1 MKNLYRRIPK
11 RLMLGL
17 AMLLCS
23 LNIAAQSV
31 DIRPKETNYLIK
43 KDNVYYSVVNSDSI
57 KYEINVTEGYTI
69 TKLELELVVNN
80 GSTVAYTP
88 SEDKK
93 SIAFK
98 ATEPGKYTLSG
109 SVTVKKDNGGETK
122 VNVTDVPAIEIVNPD
137 LVLVKDEYVVYHDK
151 EYTITFTDISKPA
164 NIGSW
169 EIDWET
175 TDEASLGKKE
185 DELTFSAKFTNET
198 GSVKNVK
205 CYAISKYCIGG
216 KQLYEKEDSVNVTVY
231 PKVRFDDDAEVTL
244 NTAKDTT
251 FIQKDFTAKGGYPG
265 GWKYTLKLE
274 EDNDFNQKVEE
285 GHFDIKIEESDI
297 PSDDTVLFSMRPS
310 NGSKTRTYKLIAE
323 NYYSPEPEKY
333 ELWDSIVKIYT
344 VNIYPKTGLEYDS
357 DSIYNFAKDSTFTLS
372 VKESGGY
379 DRGWKYKWFKNGNK
393 INNSTHKETFTEK
406 PGDKLKVITYKV
418 DATNTA
424 ENGDTLASHTKEF
437 KINVYPAP
445 GADQEKE
452 IYNYLESESGDY
464 APLKIEYDGGY
475 PDGWRIIW
483 RKGDTT
489 VPSFENKKTFEVTY
503 EAAVEG
509 EKYYADVSNIF
520 KENETEK
527 VWYSKT
533 FEFEV
538 NKYPKTSI
546 EITTDSVFNTAK
558 EEQFELGIKVKGGRE
573 KGWTYQWKRNDKDI
587 NDNIFSTKDTTTCLV
602 QEKTPTDNAVD
613 EIKYTVVA
621 TNKAKN
627 DEVLS
632 KLSKTFSLN
641 VYKKPKFSKK
651 LCHEQVVDGIE
662 FIRSVS
668 TEGGYP
674 DGWTIKWSRE
684 DRGIDRTGIKE
695 HFTESYN
702 ESDSSHTKVKYT
714 VRAINKFEDEV
725 VWCDS
730 TVQFDIKVYPAI
742 KLDSLIAD
750 TVSYDL
756 YQDTLA
762 LGAIYKGGVDV
773 NDNGSW
779 SYEWKN
785 MTTNQMVECSENRY
799 VHDATNNNNTIREDN
814 YKLTI
819 CHNVGGDIIWKDS
832 VKYNI
837 KSYPKA
843 RFKIVTKQNTILCGD
858 NEVKLGIEAKCADED
873 GWKFVWERDGE
884 RLPNDSLI
892 LKYREENDGTESLT
906 HGYKLRAT
914 NIHNGETWVDS
925 TFTFSSIVRPKLEVP
940 TEWYSY
946 EDKYREGDTI
956 ILGVDNGKGGYRWEY
971 TWYKIDNNI
980 QKAISAQTQCALNN
994 YVAAKKIYT
1003 HNHKEERTES
1013 YALRVRNVDA
1023 DGVQEHYN
1031 NTFPF
1036 EVKIYRRPN
1045 MPIKLVQKGLASN
1058 IFIVDMNENSG
1069 LDNDTLAANDYN
1081 FAFGYVVD
1089 SVHIEIERSDY
1100 TLRYQTYTTQQAGM
1114 SPWAYTYWI
1123 YEDGYKCMSDTVKC
1137 QTSSVTRFTDD
1148 ELTVNHS
1155 GFKASLQTPM
1165 TATVK
1170 IMAFDGTFVKQK
1182 TYDAQV
1188 EFDEKF
1194 DLTGMNDGLY
1204 LIEVC
1209 VGEYREV
1216 NKIFIKK

>member
-1 MKNLYRRIPK
+1 
-11 RLMLGL
+11 MLGL

-23 LNIAAQSV
+23 LNIAAQTV
-31 DIRPKETNYLIK
+31 EIQPPTF
-43 KDNVYYSVVNSDSI
+43 DNNIYVEDNGVYYSLVNSEVTYAIS
-57 KYEINVTEGYTI
+57 VTEGYTI
-69 TKLELELVVNN
+69 TELELKLKVDEADVEYDTNN
-80 GSTVAYTP
+80 
-88 SEDKK
+88 ENE
-93 SIAFK
+93 SISFK
-98 ATEPGKYTLSG
+98 AEKTGRYTLSG
-109 SVTVKKDNGGETK
+109 SVTIKKGEENEIKKD
-122 VNVTDVPAIEIVNPD
+122 VTGCDIEIVNPN
-137 LVLVKDEYVVYHDK
+137 LTLEKNSYVVYSDK
-151 EYTITFTDISKPA
+151 EYKITFTDKSVPEK
-164 NIGSW
+164 IGSW
-169 EIDWET
+169 DVKWT
-175 TDEASLGKKE
+175 TVPDGAKITKKEEEELTYVSSFNNTTADVIRDEYVAQATYSINGKK
-185 DELTFSAKFTNET
+185 
-198 GSVKNVK
+198 
-205 CYAISKYCIGG
+205 
-216 KQLYEKEDSVNVTVY
+216 LYENTVTVNVSVY
-231 PKVRFDDDAEVTL
+231 PKVSFENADEVTL

-251 FIQKDFTAKGGYPG
+251 FTQYFKANGGYPG

-274 EDNDFNQKVEE
+274 GDNEFNQKVEE
-285 GHFDIKIEESDI
+285 GHFDINIGESDI

-333 ELWDSIVKIYT
+333 ELWDSIAKIYT
-344 VNIYPKTGLEYDS
+344 VNIYPKTGLEYVS

-379 DRGWKYKWFKNGNK
+379 DRGWKYKWFKNGTE
-393 INNSTHKETFTEK
+393 INNSTNEGTFTEK
-406 PGDKLKVITYKV
+406 PEDKLKVITYKV
-418 DATNTA
+418 DATNKA
-424 ENGDTLASHTKEF
+424 ENGDLLASHTKEF

-445 GADQEKE
+445 DADQEKE
-452 IYNYLESESGDY
+452 VYNYLESKSGEY
-464 APLKIEYDGGY
+464 APMKIEYKGGY
-475 PDGWRIIW
+475 PGGWSIEW
-483 RKGDTT
+483 KKGDDEIDCSDFSYTAD
-489 VPSFENKKTFEVTY
+489 FNKSE
-503 EAAVEG
+503 
-509 EKYYADVSNIF
+509 
-520 KENETEK
+520 ETEEYVYHATVTNK
-527 VWYSKT
+527 FTDENGNTEIWYGPKT

-538 NKYPKTSI
+538 NKYPQTSI
-546 EITTDSVFNTAK
+546 EYTTNYEFNTAK
-558 EEQFELGIKVKGGRE
+558 KEPFDLGIKVVGGRKE
-573 KGWTYQWKRNDKDI
+573 GWTYQWKRNDKDI
-587 NDNIFSTKDTTTCLV
+587 INNISSTEVKSTCSV
-602 QEKTPTDNAVD
+602 QEETPTDKAVD
-613 EIKYTVVA
+613 EIKYTVFA

-627 DEVLS
+627 GEKLS
-632 KLSKTFSLN
+632 ELSKTFSLY
-641 VYKKPKFSKK
+641 VYKKPKFSKDS
-651 LCHEQVVDGIE
+651 CHAQVVDGIE

-668 TEGGYP
+668 TEGGYR
-674 DGWTIKWSRE
+674 DGWTIEWSRE
-684 DRGIDRTGIKE
+684 DISINRTEKE
-695 HFTESYN
+695 EKFTESYN
-702 ESDSSHTKVKYT
+702 GEEIGYTDVKYT
-714 VRAINKFEDEV
+714 VRAINKYKDEV
-725 VWCDS
+725 VWYDD

-785 MTTNQMVECSENRY
+785 MTKNQMVECSENRY
-799 VHDATNNNNTIREDN
+799 VHNATNNNNTIREDN

-819 CHNVGGDIIWKDS
+819 CHKVGGDIIWKDS

-843 RFKIVTKQNTILCGD
+843 KIKIVTKKDTILCGD
-858 NEVKLGIEAKCADED
+858 NEVKLGIEAKYADKD
-873 GWKFVWERDGE
+873 GWKFVWERDSVK
-884 RLPNDSLI
+884 LDKDSTSI
-892 LKYREENDGTESLT
+892 LQYREDNDGTESLT
-906 HGYKLRAT
+906 HEYKLRAT

-946 EDKYREGDTI
+946 DNQYREGDTI

-971 TWYKIDNNI
+971 TWYKIDNNT
-980 QKAISAQTQCALNN
+980 QKTISAQTQCALNN
-994 YVAAKKIYT
+994 YVATKKNYT
-1003 HNHKEERTES
+1003 HNHMDERTES

-1045 MPIKLVQKGLASN
+1045 VPIKLVKKGSASN
-1058 IFIVDMNENSG
+1058 IFIVDMKENSSG
-1069 LDNDTLAANDYN
+1069 LDNETLAANDYN
-1081 FAFGYVVD
+1081 FAFGYVD
-1089 SVHIEIERSDY
+1089 GNADIEIERSDY
-1100 TLRYQTYTTQQAGM
+1100 TLRYQTYTAQQAEM
-1114 SPWAYTYWI
+1114 SPWAYTYWV
-1123 YEDGYKCMSDTVKC
+1123 YEDYICMSDTVKY
-1137 QTSSVTRFTDD
+1137 QASSVSRVTDE

-1165 TATVK
+1165 PATVK